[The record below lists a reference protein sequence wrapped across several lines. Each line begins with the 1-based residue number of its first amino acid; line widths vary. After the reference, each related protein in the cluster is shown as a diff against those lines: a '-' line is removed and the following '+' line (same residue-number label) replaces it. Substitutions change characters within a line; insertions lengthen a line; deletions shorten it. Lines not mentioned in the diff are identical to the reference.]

1 MADKTALV
9 AQVVPDLPTFAVD
22 DGFSYVVPA
31 DLEGVTVGSIVR
43 VPLGSRRVRGYVVSL
58 RRGSGEGLKPLVS
71 VSGDLPV
78 FDEALL
84 QTLRWAALHYV
95 APLSVLLGRAAPPNL
110 PRGKGRAPGDAV
122 PDHVSPLP
130 DLSLAAAEHKHSRP
144 VCLLTAGSHA
154 QAVADI
160 AGGPLAAERNVAVVI
175 STVDEAE
182 AMAET
187 LAARFGSRVL
197 YVSSS
202 LAAKDATRA
211 WVSAERHRGYLI
223 VGTPELALWPLGT
236 PSLWIVV
243 EEGRRAMKAKQ
254 TPTLQVRDLVRR
266 RTLVER
272 TSVAFLGALPT
283 LDTLARG
290 ATTVEPPGR
299 VWPLVEMVDRRED
312 PPGGRVLADR
322 TTMAIRQVV
331 KTGGQVFVFVS
342 RRGYAPAFRCVRC
355 RELRR
360 CPECGAGPDRG
371 DRCRRCGR
379 ELGPCVECGGRRFEP
394 LGAALGRV
402 IEELRRRIGVETV
415 GGVESAR
422 QVVVGTERDL
432 PYIPETALSVAVDA
446 DSLLLAPHYR
456 AEEDAVRTLVR
467 VCATVAKGRG
477 RRCLIQTG
485 QPDHRALG
493 VLRNGHPLAYLAELT
508 QERERDGLPP
518 ATELLAVEVSGDA
531 SAQAPDMDGLAAEGI
546 VVHGPELGA
555 GRTRWFLQGN
565 SLQSA
570 RILLRA
576 VVQRWRDQ
584 GLKVRIDADPI
595 DL

>member
-1 MADKTALV
+1 MTEKTALV
-9 AQVVPDLPTFAVD
+9 AQVVPELPTFAVD
-22 DGFSYVVPA
+22 DGFSYAVPA
-31 DLEGVTVGSIVR
+31 DLEGVNVGSIVR

-58 RRGSGEGLKPLVS
+58 RSGDGEGLKPIVS

-78 FDEALL
+78 FDEELL

-110 PRGKGRAPGDAV
+110 PRGKGRAPEDAV
-122 PDHVSPLP
+122 PSLASPLP
-130 DLSLAAAEHKHSRP
+130 DLSRAASDHKHSRP
-144 VCLLTAGSHA
+144 ACLLTAGSHA
-154 QAVADI
+154 ESVAGM
-160 AGGPLAAERNVAVVI
+160 ASGPLAADRNVAVVV
-175 STVDEAE
+175 STVDEA
-182 AMAET
+182 AATAE
-187 LAARFGSRVL
+187 LLMGYFASRVL
-197 YVSSS
+197 HVSSG
-202 LAAKDATRA
+202 LPAKEATRA
-211 WVSAERHRGYLI
+211 WVAAQRHRGLLI

-236 PSLWIVV
+236 PSMWIVV

-266 RTLVER
+266 RALVER

-290 ATTVEPPGR
+290 ATTTEPPGR
-299 VWPLVEMVDRRED
+299 VWPLVEVVDRRED
-312 PPGGRVLADR
+312 PPGGRTLAER
-322 TTMAIRQVV
+322 TTVAIRQVV
-331 KTGGQVFVFVS
+331 RSGGQVFVFVS

-360 CPECGAGPDRG
+360 CPECGSGPDRG
-371 DRCRRCGR
+371 DRCRRCGS
-379 ELGPCVECGGRRFEP
+379 ELGPCVKCGGRRFEP

-402 IEELRRRIGVETV
+402 MEELRRRLGPETV
-415 GGVESAR
+415 GGAGSAR

-432 PYIPETALSVAVDA
+432 PYVPETALSVAVDA

-456 AEEDAVRTLVR
+456 AEEDAVRILVR

-477 RRCLIQTG
+477 RRCLIQSA
-485 QPDHRALG
+485 QPEHRALG
-493 VLRNGHPLAYLAELT
+493 MLRRGHPLDYLAELIG
-508 QERERDGLPP
+508 ERERDGLPP

-531 SAQAPDMDGLAAEGI
+531 SAHAADMDGLVAAGI
-546 VVHGPELGA
+546 VVHGPELGG

-570 RILLRA
+570 RILLRSI
-576 VVQRWRDQ
+576 VQRWRDQ